1 MPHVS
6 TMKLPNT
13 IIELNSLVA
22 PRSDVV
28 LMSKLIGQC
37 SGLLLPTHELHRW
50 QSLKNRDCSQA
61 NGAVSD
67 LSAPIAIH
75 LDLQKHAGAGDDKF
89 KQERNQRQH
98 Q

>member
-37 SGLLLPTHELHRW
+37 SGLLLPTHELQACRHISREPTAVLAIQHNALRKDTRGGGRANRNV
-50 QSLKNRDCSQA
+50 QSRDMQNCITQ
-61 NGAVSD
+61 
-67 LSAPIAIH
+67 
-75 LDLQKHAGAGDDKF
+75 
-89 KQERNQRQH
+89 
-98 Q
+98 

>member
-37 SGLLLPTHELHRW
+37 SGLLLPTHEL
-50 QSLKNRDCSQA
+50 QA
-61 NGAVSD
+61 CRHISRRADGS
-67 LSAPIAIH
+67 P
-75 LDLQKHAGAGDDKF
+75 
-89 KQERNQRQH
+89 RNST
-98 Q
+98 